1 MKPLDLD
8 ADVVELAPALRP
20 FLESQP
26 LREMAYRADAWT
38 PAESDRLRAL
48 FLEDTAISDIAL
60 ALARGRAAVAERIA
74 LLGLRRNSALYRRVS
89 SA

>member
-38 PAESDRLRAL
+38 PAESDQLRAL
-48 FLEDTAISDIAL
+48 FLD
-60 ALARGRAAVAERIA
+60 
-74 LLGLRRNSALYRRVS
+74 
-89 SA
+89 